1 MANIESIE
9 KSLNNIQAVIKAV
22 DNVIKNPQT
31 DFKSELEK
39 QGKTF
44 EPLVVALVTSGSMGL
59 VAATG
64 ALTIS
69 GSIAGLLGAM
79 GVAVTAATVSGPVGW
94 IIGGAALSLLGGAAY
109 KKYQRAK
116 RAQQEKERMKN
127 EIIRKQQAIINRLK
141 EQNNLNQHEIKNLK
155 ETLNNLEDLVNGLN
169 KAA

>member
-1 MANIESIE
+1 M
-9 KSLNNIQAVIKAV
+9 
-22 DNVIKNPQT
+22 
-31 DFKSELEK
+31 
-39 QGKTF
+39 
-44 EPLVVALVTSGSMGL
+44 
-59 VAATG
+59 
-64 ALTIS
+64 
-69 GSIAGLLGAM
+69 
-79 GVAVTAATVSGPVGW
+79 SGPVGW

-155 ETLNNLEDLVNGLN
+155 ETLNILEDLVNGLN

>member
-1 MANIESIE
+1 
-9 KSLNNIQAVIKAV
+9 
-22 DNVIKNPQT
+22 
-31 DFKSELEK
+31 
-39 QGKTF
+39 
-44 EPLVVALVTSGSMGL
+44 MGL

-94 IIGGAALSLLGGAAY
+94 IIGGTALSLLGGAAY

-127 EIIRKQQAIINRLK
+127 EIIRKQQAIINKLK
-141 EQNNLNQHEIKNLK
+141 RQTNLNEKEIKNLK
-155 ETLNNLEDLVNGLN
+155 ETLEILEDLVRGMNS
-169 KAA
+169 AA